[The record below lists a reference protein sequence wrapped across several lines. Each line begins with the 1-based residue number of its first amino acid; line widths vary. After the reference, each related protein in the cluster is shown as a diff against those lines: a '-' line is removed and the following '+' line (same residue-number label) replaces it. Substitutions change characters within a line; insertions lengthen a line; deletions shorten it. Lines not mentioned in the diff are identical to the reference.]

1 MLSKNGKPVDEQRIS
16 YRVILQAFRTFG
28 RFYKKHWPLIGL
40 AFTGL
45 ILSVL
50 IALLLPWPLKLILDY
65 VILKNPLPQDV
76 TFLTDWFGE
85 APEAMLGPLVV
96 AFILL
101 NILNSIFSY
110 IHKIG
115 LLSAGEKIIMD
126 VREFIFAH
134 LQRLSLSY
142 HGDKKSGDLVY
153 RVITD
158 VRELRTILVQV
169 PQELVYRLIMIAS
182 HIGLMMLLEWRLALV
197 AFSVLPILYF
207 YHIRI
212 GTGVQK
218 ATKEKKSK
226 QSEMASLIAENVMAM
241 ALVKAYGQEDLQ
253 KKRFEK
259 ENRQSMDSG
268 ITAMRLAK
276 KFRRF
281 NDILTATGTA
291 GVVFYGGWL
300 ALEGTILP
308 GTLILFASY
317 LRNLYRPIIKFA
329 DMMLK
334 VAKSQ
339 VAVKRLMELV
349 ECDMVVRDA
358 PDAVPAPKFRGRI
371 EFHHVSFRYH
381 KRGPEVLQDIHFT
394 VHPGETIALVGHS
407 GAGKTTL
414 ISLLLRFYD
423 PQKGKILIDG
433 QDIRSYTLKSL
444 REQITVVLQEGR
456 LFNKT
461 IRENIAFGKPDA
473 TEEEIIHAAR
483 LAQAHEF
490 IMQMPQGYDTMVDE
504 GGENLSGGQRQR
516 IHIAR
521 AFIRNTPILILDEP
535 STALDAKT
543 ESKLRQAMRDLLQ
556 GKTTFIIAHKFT
568 TLQEVDRI
576 VVLERGRIVGLGSHD
591 KLMQTCL
598 TYQKLFG
605 LQLAAGESYG

>member
-85 APEAMLGPLVV
+85 TPEAMLGPLVV

-212 GTGVQK
+212 GAGVQK

-339 VAVKRLMELV
+339 VAVKRLMELI

-591 KLMQTCL
+591 ELMQTCL

>member
-300 ALEGTILP
+300 ALEGKILP